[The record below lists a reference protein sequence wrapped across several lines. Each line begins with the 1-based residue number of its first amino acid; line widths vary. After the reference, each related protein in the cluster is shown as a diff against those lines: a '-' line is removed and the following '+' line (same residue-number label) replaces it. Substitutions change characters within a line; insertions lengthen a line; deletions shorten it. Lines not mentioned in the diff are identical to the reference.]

1 MRTPGEQRIC
11 RLEYQFT
18 EAPELQQRWCCQFRI
33 GWRTRQLS
41 NKTLDRISFWHE
53 SVIWFIAYYL
63 HTVHSVKIIKTICD
77 MITYGILS
85 GLFFLDINQSECG
98 NECGYTLKKVMTAKL
113 YCLLVWEPHILRFL
127 RKKPSVLFGVLS
139 LWATSKKHQLQKKK
153 NVKNDTTTYQFIDML
168 RRVCGMKV
176 LSKIFL
182 NVFWESCLPDKIH
195 KCDYDLQFFI
205 CCKLLPLDMPRVFSL
220 K

>member
-18 EAPELQQRWCCQFRI
+18 EAPELQQRWCCQLRI

-41 NKTLDRISFWHE
+41 NKTPDRISFWHE

-153 NVKNDTTTYQFIDML
+153 MSKMTRQLISLLICYIVYVAWKSYLKYSWMYFGKAVYQIKFTNVIMI
-168 RRVCGMKV
+168 
-176 LSKIFL
+176 S
-182 NVFWESCLPDKIH
+182 S
-195 KCDYDLQFFI
+195 
-205 CCKLLPLDMPRVFSL
+205 FSFAVNCYL
-220 K
+220 

>member
-11 RLEYQFT
+11 RLEYQLT
-18 EAPELQQRWCCQFRI
+18 EAPELQQRWCCRLRI

-41 NKTLDRISFWHE
+41 NKTPDRISFWHE
-53 SVIWFIAYYL
+53 SVISFIAYYL
-63 HTVHSVKIIKTICD
+63 HTAHSVKIIKTICD

-85 GLFFLDINQSECG
+85 GLFLVINQWECG

-127 RKKPSVLFGVLS
+127 RKKNSVLFGVLS

-153 NVKNDTTTYQFIDML
+153 KVKNDTTTYQFIDML
-168 RRVCGMKV
+168 RSVCGMKV

-182 NVFWESCLPDKIH
+182 NVFWESSLPDKIH
-195 KCDYDLQFFI
+195 KWDYDLQFFI

>member
-18 EAPELQQRWCCQFRI
+18 EAPELQQRWCCQLRI

-41 NKTLDRISFWHE
+41 NKTPDRISFWHE

-85 GLFFLDINQSECG
+85 GLFLDINQSECG

-127 RKKPSVLFGVLS
+127 RNYLVCCLFGQPLKS
-139 LWATSKKHQLQKKK
+139 ISCKKK

-168 RRVCGMKV
+168 HRVCGMKV

>member
-1 MRTPGEQRIC
+1 MWLHPKEGDDSQ
-11 RLEYQFT
+11 
-18 EAPELQQRWCCQFRI
+18 AV
-33 GWRTRQLS
+33 LS
-41 NKTLDRISFWHE
+41 ACLRASHSEISE
-53 SVIWFIAYYL
+53 KKNPVYYL
-63 HTVHSVKIIKTICD
+63 VC
-77 MITYGILS
+77 
-85 GLFFLDINQSECG
+85 C
-98 NECGYTLKKVMTAKL
+98 
-113 YCLLVWEPHILRFL
+113 
-127 RKKPSVLFGVLS
+127 LFGQPLKS
-139 LWATSKKHQLQKKK
+139 ISCKKK

-168 RRVCGMKV
+168 HRVCGMKV

>member
-18 EAPELQQRWCCQFRI
+18 EAPELQQRWCCQLRI

-41 NKTLDRISFWHE
+41 NKTPDRISFWHE

-127 RKKPSVLFGVLS
+127 RNYLVCCLFGQPLKS
-139 LWATSKKHQLQKKK
+139 ISCKKK
-153 NVKNDTTTYQFIDML
+153 KMSKMTRQLISLLICYIVYVAWKSYLKYSWMYFGKAVYQIKFTNVIMI
-168 RRVCGMKV
+168 
-176 LSKIFL
+176 S
-182 NVFWESCLPDKIH
+182 S
-195 KCDYDLQFFI
+195 
-205 CCKLLPLDMPRVFSL
+205 FSSAVNCYL
-220 K
+220 